1 MRQSVRL
8 VRVAGIPVGA
18 HWSALIIAGLVVVLV
33 GGTLLPGATPG
44 YPQPL
49 YWVVAVVAAGLFLA
63 ALLAHELAHAI
74 VARRRGIQVRA
85 ITLWALGGVAEI
97 EGDAPDPRTEFA
109 IAVAGPLTSLGAAVV
124 VFWLA
129 NVAVV
134 AAEWPIVLSAVL
146 SWLAFMNV
154 ALAVFNL
161 LPGAPLDGGRV
172 LHAVLWRRY
181 GDRARADQAAK
192 RSGEVLGVVLIAVGV
207 FEAIALAWAGGLWL
221 ALIGWFL
228 VSAARSE
235 ASARAARDRLAG
247 LQVRDVMTPHPDTA
261 PGWVS
266 IDWFVTT
273 VARRSRQT
281 AFPVVDL
288 SGAPVGF
295 VEVEMLAA
303 VPVAERGTT
312 RVDKVAVRVPPEHVL
327 GPDDPATVL
336 LERPALG
343 REVIALVVDAGRV
356 VGMLTTLDVA
366 RLVRQARLGYG
377 RIQPGRT
384 E

>member
-8 VRVAGIPVGA
+8 LRVAGIPVGA
-18 HWSALIIAGLVVVLV
+18 HWSALIIAALVVGLV
-33 GGTLLPGATPG
+33 GGALLPAATPG
-44 YPQPL
+44 YPQSL
-49 YWVVAVVAAGLFLA
+49 YWLVAVVAAGVFLA

-74 VARRRGIQVRA
+74 VARRHGIQVRA

-109 IAVAGPLTSLGAAVV
+109 IAVAGPLTSLGAAVA
-124 VFWLA
+124 FWLGT
-129 NVAVV
+129 VGVS
-134 AAEWPIVLSAVL
+134 AAGWPIVLSAVL

-172 LHAVLWRRY
+172 LHAVLWWRY

-192 RSGEVLGVVLIAVGV
+192 RSGEVLGVVLIAIGV
-207 FEAIALAWAGGLWL
+207 FEAVALAWAGGLWL

-228 VSAARSE
+228 VGAARSE
-235 ASARAARDRLAG
+235 AAARAARDRLAG
-247 LQVRDVMTPHPDTA
+247 LRVRDIMTPHPDAA
-261 PGWVS
+261 PAWVS

-273 VARRSRQT
+273 IAGRSRQT

-312 RVDKVAVRVPPEHVL
+312 RVDKVAVRVPPEHLL
-327 GPDDPATVL
+327 GPDDPATVV

-343 REVIALVVDAGRV
+343 REVIGLVTDAGRV

-366 RLVRQARLGYG
+366 RLMRQAQLGYG
-377 RIQPGRT
+377 QIQLGRA

>member
-18 HWSALIIAGLVVVLV
+18 HWSALIIAALVVGLV
-33 GGTLLPGATPG
+33 GGALLPAATPG
-44 YPQPL
+44 YPQSL
-49 YWVVAVVAAGLFLA
+49 YWLVAVVAAGVFLA

-74 VARRRGIQVRA
+74 VARRHGIQVRA

-109 IAVAGPLTSLGAAVV
+109 IAVAGPLTSLGAAGA
-124 VFWLA
+124 FWLA
-129 NVAVV
+129 TVGVS
-134 AAEWPIVLSAVL
+134 AAEWPIVLPAVL
-146 SWLAFMNV
+146 GWLAFMNV

-172 LHAVLWRRY
+172 LHAVLWWRY

-207 FEAIALAWAGGLWL
+207 LEALALAWAGGLWL

-247 LQVRDVMTPHPDTA
+247 LRVRDIMTPHPDSA

-273 VARRSRQT
+273 IAGRSRQT

-288 SGAPVGF
+288 SGAPAGF
-295 VEVEMLAA
+295 VEVEMLAT
-303 VPVAERGTT
+303 VPVAERGMT

-327 GPDDPATVL
+327 GPDDPATVV

-343 REVIALVVDAGRV
+343 REVIGLVVDAGRV

-366 RLVRQARLGYG
+366 RLMRQAQLGYG
-377 RIQPGRT
+377 LIHPGRA

>member
-18 HWSALIIAGLVVVLV
+18 HWSALIIAAVVVALV
-33 GGTLLPGATPG
+33 GGALLPAATPG
-44 YPQPL
+44 YPQSL
-49 YWVVAVVAAGLFLA
+49 YWLVAVVAAGVFLA

-74 VARRRGIQVRA
+74 VARRHGIQVRA

-109 IAVAGPLTSLGAAVV
+109 IAVAGPLTSLGAAAA
-124 VFWLA
+124 FWLA
-129 NVAVV
+129 TVGVS
-134 AAEWPIVLSAVL
+134 AADWPIFLPAVL

-172 LHAVLWRRY
+172 LHAVLWWRY

-192 RSGEVLGVVLIAVGV
+192 RSGEMLGVVLIAIGV
-207 FEAIALAWAGGLWL
+207 FEAVALAWAGGLWL

-247 LQVRDVMTPHPDTA
+247 LRVRDIMTPHPDSA

-273 VARRSRQT
+273 IAGRSRQT

-303 VPVAERGTT
+303 VPVAERGMT

-327 GPDDPATVL
+327 GPDDPATVV

-343 REVIALVVDAGRV
+343 REVIGLVVDAGRV

-366 RLVRQARLGYG
+366 RLMRQAQLGHGQIQHG
-377 RIQPGRT
+377 RA

>member
-18 HWSALIIAGLVVVLV
+18 HWSALIIAAVVVALV
-33 GGTLLPGATPG
+33 GGALLPAATPG
-44 YPQPL
+44 YPQSL
-49 YWVVAVVAAGLFLA
+49 YWLVAVVAAGVFLA

-74 VARRRGIQVRA
+74 VARRHGIQVRA

-109 IAVAGPLTSLGAAVV
+109 IAVAGPLTSLGAAAA
-124 VFWLA
+124 FWLA
-129 NVAVV
+129 TVAVS
-134 AAEWPIVLSAVL
+134 AADWPIFLPAVL

-172 LHAVLWRRY
+172 LHAVLWWRY

-192 RSGEVLGVVLIAVGV
+192 RSGEVLGVVLIAIGV
-207 FEAIALAWAGGLWL
+207 FEAVALAWAGGLWL

-247 LQVRDVMTPHPDTA
+247 LRVRDIMTPHPDSA

-273 VARRSRQT
+273 IAGRSRQT
-281 AFPVVDL
+281 AFAVVDL

-303 VPVAERGTT
+303 VPVAERGMT

-327 GPDDPATVL
+327 GPDDPATVV

-343 REVIALVVDAGRV
+343 REVIGLVVDAGRV

-366 RLVRQARLGYG
+366 RLMRQAQLGHGQIQHG
-377 RIQPGRT
+377 RA

>member
-8 VRVAGIPVGA
+8 VRVAGIPIGA
-18 HWSALIIAGLVVVLV
+18 HWSALIIAALVVGLV
-33 GGTLLPGATPG
+33 GGTLLPAATPG
-44 YPQPL
+44 YPQSL
-49 YWVVAVVAAGLFLA
+49 YWLVAVVAAGLFLA

-74 VARRRGIQVRA
+74 VARRHGIQVRA

-109 IAVAGPLTSLGAAVV
+109 IAIAGPLTSLGAAVA
-124 VFWLA
+124 FWLA
-129 NVAVV
+129 TVGVS
-134 AAEWPIVLSAVL
+134 AAEWPIVLPAVL
-146 SWLAFMNV
+146 GWLAFMNV

-172 LHAVLWRRY
+172 LHAVLWWRY

-247 LQVRDVMTPHPDTA
+247 LRVRDIMTPHPDSA

-312 RVDKVAVRVPPEHVL
+312 RVDRVAVRVPPEHVL

-343 REVIALVVDAGRV
+343 GEVIALVVDTGRV

-366 RLVRQARLGYG
+366 RLMRQARLGHG
-377 RIQPGRT
+377 RVQPGRT

>member
-18 HWSALIIAGLVVVLV
+18 HWSALIIAALVVGLV
-33 GGTLLPGATPG
+33 GGALLPAATPG
-44 YPQPL
+44 YPQSL
-49 YWVVAVVAAGLFLA
+49 YWLVAVVAAGVFLA

-74 VARRRGIQVRA
+74 VARRHGIQVRA

-109 IAVAGPLTSLGAAVV
+109 IAVAGPLTSLGAAGA
-124 VFWLA
+124 FWLA
-129 NVAVV
+129 TVGVS
-134 AAEWPIVLSAVL
+134 AAEWPIVLPAVL
-146 SWLAFMNV
+146 GWLAFMNV

-172 LHAVLWRRY
+172 LHAVLWWRY

-207 FEAIALAWAGGLWL
+207 LEAIALAWAGGLWL

-247 LQVRDVMTPHPDTA
+247 LRVRDIMTPHPDSA

-273 VARRSRQT
+273 IAGRSRQT

-288 SGAPVGF
+288 SGAPAGF
-295 VEVEMLAA
+295 VEVEMLAT
-303 VPVAERGTT
+303 VPVAERGMT

-327 GPDDPATVL
+327 GPDDPATVV

-343 REVIALVVDAGRV
+343 REVIGLVVDAGQV

-366 RLVRQARLGYG
+366 RLMRQAQLGYG
-377 RIQPGRT
+377 LIHPGRA

>member
-18 HWSALIIAGLVVVLV
+18 HWSALIIAALVVGLV
-33 GGTLLPGATPG
+33 GGALLPAATPG
-44 YPQPL
+44 YPQSL
-49 YWVVAVVAAGLFLA
+49 YWLVAVVAAGVFLA

-74 VARRRGIQVRA
+74 VARRHGIQVRA

-109 IAVAGPLTSLGAAVV
+109 IAVAGPLTSLGAAGA
-124 VFWLA
+124 FWLA
-129 NVAVV
+129 TVGVS
-134 AAEWPIVLSAVL
+134 AAGWPIVLPAVL
-146 SWLAFMNV
+146 GWLAFMNV

-172 LHAVLWRRY
+172 LHAVLWWRY

-247 LQVRDVMTPHPDTA
+247 LRVRDIMTPHPDSA

-273 VARRSRQT
+273 IAGRSRQT

-303 VPVAERGTT
+303 VPVAERGMT
-312 RVDKVAVRVPPEHVL
+312 RVDRVAVRVPPEHVL
-327 GPDDPATVL
+327 GPDDPATVV

-343 REVIALVVDAGRV
+343 REVIGLVVDAGQV

-366 RLVRQARLGYG
+366 RLMRQAQLGYG
-377 RIQPGRT
+377 LIHPGRA

>member
-8 VRVAGIPVGA
+8 FRAAGIPVGA
-18 HWSALIIAGLVVVLV
+18 HWSALIIAALVVVLV
-33 GGTLLPGATPG
+33 GGTLLPVATPG
-44 YPQPL
+44 YPQTL
-49 YWVVAVVAAGLFLA
+49 YWLVAVLAAGLFLA

-74 VARRRGIQVRA
+74 VARRRGIRVRA

-97 EGDAPDPRTEFA
+97 EGDAPDPRTELA
-109 IAVAGPLTSLGAAVV
+109 IAMAGPLASLAAAVT
-124 VFWLA
+124 FWLA
-129 NVAVV
+129 TMGV
-134 AAEWPIVLSAVL
+134 AAADWSTVLSAVFG
-146 SWLAFMNV
+146 WLAFMNV
-154 ALAVFNL
+154 ALAAFNL

-172 LHAVLWRRY
+172 LHAVLWWRY
-181 GDRARADQAAK
+181 ADRARADQAAK
-192 RSGEVLGVVLIAVGV
+192 RSGEVLGAALIAVGV
-207 FEAIALAWAGGLWL
+207 FEAVALAWPGGLWL

-247 LQVRDVMTPHPDTA
+247 LRVSDIMTPHPDSA

-266 IDWFVTT
+266 IEWFVAT
-273 VARRSRQT
+273 VAGRSRQT

-295 VEVEMLAA
+295 VEVETLAA
-303 VPVAERGTT
+303 VPGAERATT

-327 GPDDPATVL
+327 GPDDPATVV

-343 REVIALVVDAGRV
+343 REVIGLVADGGRV
-356 VGMLTTLDVA
+356 VGMLTTMDVA
-366 RLVRQARLGYG
+366 RLIRQARLGYG
-377 RIQPGRT
+377 ETHLGRA

>member
-8 VRVAGIPVGA
+8 LRVAGIPVGA
-18 HWSALIIAGLVVVLV
+18 HWSALIIAALVVVLV
-33 GGTLLPGATPG
+33 GGTLLPVATPD
-44 YPQPL
+44 YPQSL
-49 YWVVAVVAAGLFLA
+49 YWLVAVVAAGLFLV

-74 VARRRGIQVRA
+74 VARRRGIRVRA

-124 VFWLA
+124 FWLA
-129 NVAVV
+129 TVGVA
-134 AAEWPIVLSAVL
+134 AAEWPIILQAVL
-146 SWLAFMNV
+146 GWLAFMNV

-172 LHAVLWRRY
+172 LHAVLWWRS

-207 FEAIALAWAGGLWL
+207 FEAIALAWPGGLWL

-235 ASARAARDRLAG
+235 ASARAARDRFAG
-247 LQVRDVMTPHPDTA
+247 LRVRDIMTPHPDSA

-266 IDWFVTT
+266 IDWFVAT

-295 VEVEMLAA
+295 VEVETLAA

-312 RVDKVAVRVPPEHVL
+312 RVDKVALRVPPEHVL
-327 GPDDPATVL
+327 GPDDPATVV

-343 REVIALVVDAGRV
+343 REVIGLVADAGRV

-366 RLVRQARLGYG
+366 RLVRQAKLGYSQTHLG
-377 RIQPGRT
+377 RA

>member
-18 HWSALIIAGLVVVLV
+18 HWSALIIAALVVGLV
-33 GGTLLPGATPG
+33 GGMLLPAATPG
-44 YPQPL
+44 YPQSL
-49 YWVVAVVAAGLFLA
+49 YWLVAVVAAGLFLA

-109 IAVAGPLTSLGAAVV
+109 IAVAGPLTSIGAAVA
-124 VFWLA
+124 FWLA
-129 NVAVV
+129 TVGVA
-134 AAEWPIVLSAVL
+134 AAEWPIVLQAVL
-146 SWLAFMNV
+146 GWLAFMNV

-172 LHAVLWRRY
+172 LHAALWWRY
-181 GDRARADQAAK
+181 GDRARADRAAK

-207 FEAIALAWAGGLWL
+207 FEAIALAWPGGLWL

-228 VSAARSE
+228 VGAARSE
-235 ASARAARDRLAG
+235 ATARAARDRLAG
-247 LQVRDVMTPHPDTA
+247 LRVRDIMTPHPDPA

-281 AFPVVDL
+281 AFPVVDM

-303 VPVAERGTT
+303 VPVAERGAT
-312 RVDKVAVRVPPEHVL
+312 RVDKVAVRVPPEHVF
-327 GPDDPATVL
+327 GPDDPATVV

-343 REVIALVVDAGRV
+343 REVIGLVVDAGRV

-366 RLVRQARLGYG
+366 RLMRQAQLGLGQIQLG
-377 RIQPGRT
+377 RA

>member
-18 HWSALIIAGLVVVLV
+18 HWSALIIAALVVGLV
-33 GGTLLPGATPG
+33 GGTLLPEATPG
-44 YPQPL
+44 YPQSL
-49 YWVVAVVAAGLFLA
+49 YWLVAVVAAGLFLA

-109 IAVAGPLTSLGAAVV
+109 IAVAGPLTSLGAAVA
-124 VFWLA
+124 FWLA
-129 NVAVV
+129 AVGVA
-134 AAEWPIVLSAVL
+134 AAEWSIVLSAVL
-146 SWLAFMNV
+146 GWLAFMNV

-172 LHAVLWRRY
+172 LHAVLWWRY

-207 FEAIALAWAGGLWL
+207 FEAIALAWASGLWL

-247 LQVRDVMTPHPDTA
+247 LRVRDIMTPHPDSA

-288 SGAPVGF
+288 SGAPAGF

-303 VPVAERGTT
+303 VPVAERGMT

-327 GPDDPATVL
+327 GPDDPATVV

-343 REVIALVVDAGRV
+343 REVIGLVVDAGRV

-366 RLVRQARLGYG
+366 RLMRQAQLGYG
-377 RIQPGRT
+377 QIQLGRA

>member
-18 HWSALIIAGLVVVLV
+18 HWSALIIAALVVGLV
-33 GGTLLPGATPG
+33 GGALLPAATPG
-44 YPQPL
+44 YPQSL
-49 YWVVAVVAAGLFLA
+49 YWLVAVVAAGVFLA

-74 VARRRGIQVRA
+74 VARRHGIQVRA

-109 IAVAGPLTSLGAAVV
+109 IAVAGPLTSLGAAGA
-124 VFWLA
+124 FWLA
-129 NVAVV
+129 TVGVS
-134 AAEWPIVLSAVL
+134 AAGWPIVLPAVL
-146 SWLAFMNV
+146 GWLAFMNV

-172 LHAVLWRRY
+172 LHAVLWWRY

-247 LQVRDVMTPHPDTA
+247 LRVRDIMTPHPDSA

-273 VARRSRQT
+273 IAGRSRQT

-303 VPVAERGTT
+303 VPVAERGMT
-312 RVDKVAVRVPPEHVL
+312 RVDRVAVRVPPEYVL
-327 GPDDPATVL
+327 GPDDPATVV

-343 REVIALVVDAGRV
+343 REVIGLVVDAGQV

-366 RLVRQARLGYG
+366 RLMRQAQLGYG
-377 RIQPGRT
+377 LIHPGRA

>member
-18 HWSALIIAGLVVVLV
+18 HWSALIIAALVVGLV
-33 GGTLLPGATPG
+33 GGTLLPAATPG
-44 YPQPL
+44 YPQSL
-49 YWVVAVVAAGLFLA
+49 YWLVAVVAAGLFLA

-74 VARRRGIQVRA
+74 AARRRGIQVRA

-109 IAVAGPLTSLGAAVV
+109 IAVAGPLTSLGAAVA
-124 VFWLA
+124 FWLA
-129 NVAVV
+129 TVAVA
-134 AAEWPIVLSAVL
+134 AAEWPIVLQAVL
-146 SWLAFMNV
+146 GWLAFMNV

-172 LHAVLWRRY
+172 LHAVLWWRY

-247 LQVRDVMTPHPDTA
+247 LRVRDIMTPHPDSA

-312 RVDKVAVRVPPEHVL
+312 RVDRVAVRVPPEHVL

-343 REVIALVVDAGRV
+343 REVIALVVDTGRV

-366 RLVRQARLGYG
+366 RLLRQARLGYG
-377 RIQPGRT
+377 QIHPGRA